1 MNVDL
6 DDALPLSAVE
16 SGPEVEEFANAL
28 DDCLSPLLKPAEKRR
43 RLLELPQKY
52 YDNALRRLAQ
62 HDPRRARLSYDEM
75 DVEGDDVDFV
85 NDIEERDIESK
96 KLEKE
101 VQTWDLFRRLLPLRY
116 TDQKSN
122 TSSLRPSMSAQSKPR
137 DLLHDFLE
145 SDTVAQERR
154 AVIQWLQSN
163 AASRPDIDDLVR
175 DLQQNADRGDIIAHG
190 WLHTRSSIK
199 LRKSVTSWSGLL
211 DKQSP
216 NVADSHSTNKGDPL
230 VTQLDPDAT
239 TRQNRK
245 LQPQDEF
252 FERAIWLGC
261 FEHLRRGSSLKTIR
275 DWCAERTEMW
285 RAISMSAMLLSV
297 DDKEPVPD
305 TDARSLALWRRM
317 CYGLARQ
324 GGTDDY
330 ERAVYGVLSG
340 DVPSV
345 EKVSKSW
352 DDQLFAKYNS
362 LLRTQFD
369 QYLLS
374 RCPAE
379 VASDLTRTFSTFD
392 AAQFH
397 SDKDASAQLISSLAT
412 HPEFGKEAREP
423 SKALQAAFIA
433 NELRKYLYDQG
444 RAISETAD
452 ADQQMI
458 FASPTRSQ
466 SAVNLESFFRSND
479 LDGLRVVAHVYLLVT
494 LLDSMDG
501 KQDGSEATS
510 ADDVQGNTLA
520 GYTTFLRRANLKE
533 LIPLYCSVLERPRCY
548 EVLVSNLILETD
560 HESRRNQLRL
570 MKKVSIDIAEFV
582 RFQASIYFKG
592 LGQAKPQGIRK
603 RNLSILDD
611 KPSSARA
618 GKGIKADFFG
628 SDEDEVEDLHQY
640 MARSLEWMMLID
652 ETWPDVFAYGAQA
665 YKFFLGNMHLTAAR
679 HLLERVTTTDIIK
692 AMGLTME
699 EVDDY
704 MFTDVNFWAGQ
715 LADHGIVSVS
725 PQKVMLD
732 ARNFRELESLVR
744 VLDNLETIGSLVELS
759 AEAPASNREYWAKMG
774 AEVKATKDSVQPLLS
789 EWLLTGIAAGDKEL
803 LRLRQTYL
811 TETILAYVSA
821 LHFAGT
827 TLSRDYHLE
836 CMELAS
842 TIAEGESD
850 LAASFLEAGRMRE
863 LVEAFAACS
872 KALAVATGGAGRSA
886 GVSNKK
892 LREMGWSRD
901 LWSVK
906 S

>member
-1 MNVDL
+1 MDLDL
-6 DDALPLSAVE
+6 DDASPLSVIE

-52 YDNALRRLAQ
+52 YDNAVRRLSH

-75 DVEGDDVDFV
+75 DVEGDDGDYT
-85 NDIEERDIESK
+85 NDTEERGAETRR
-96 KLEKE
+96 LEKE

-116 TDQKSN
+116 AERQGKA
-122 TSSLRPSMSAQSKPR
+122 SLRQSVSAQSTSG
-137 DLLHDFLE
+137 DLLHQFLE
-145 SDTVAQERR
+145 SDTLAQERR
-154 AVIQWLQSN
+154 AVLQWLQSN
-163 AASRPDIDDLVR
+163 AASRPDIDDLVQ

-199 LRKSVTSWSGLL
+199 LRKGVTSWSGLL

-216 NVADSHSTNKGDPL
+216 NVSDSHSTSKGDPL

-239 TRQNRK
+239 TRQDRK

-261 FEHLRRGSSLKTIR
+261 FEHLRRGSSLDTIR

-285 RAISMSAMLLSV
+285 RSISMSAMLLSV
-297 DDKEPVPD
+297 DDKDPVPD
-305 TDARSLALWRRM
+305 TDASSLALWRRM

-345 EKVSKSW
+345 EKVSKNW

-369 QYLLS
+369 HFLLS
-374 RCPAE
+374 LCPAD
-379 VASDLTRTFSTFD
+379 VASDLTGTFSTFD
-392 AAQFH
+392 TIQFH
-397 SDKDASAQLISSLAT
+397 TDKDASAQLISSLAT

-423 SKALQAAFIA
+423 NKALQAALIA
-433 NELRKYLYDQG
+433 NELGKYLYDQG

-452 ADQQMI
+452 AEDQLI
-458 FASPTRSQ
+458 FASASRAQ
-466 SAVNLESFFRSND
+466 SVTNMESFFQSND
-479 LDGLRVVAHVYLLVT
+479 LDGLRIVAHVFLLTT

-501 KQDGSEATS
+501 KQDGSGATS
-510 ADDVQGNTLA
+510 AEDVQGNTLA

-548 EVLVSNLILETD
+548 EVLTSNMILETD
-560 HESRRNQLRL
+560 PESRRNQLRL
-570 MKKVSIDIAEFV
+570 MKKVGIDIGEYV
-582 RFQASIYFKG
+582 RFQASVYFKG
-592 LGQAKPQGIRK
+592 LGQAKPQSVGKRK
-603 RNLSILDD
+603 LSILDD

-665 YKFFLGNMHLTAAR
+665 YKFFLSKSR
-679 HLLERVTTTDIIK
+679 ECLLPMWIAQVLIRV
-692 AMGLTME
+692 
-699 EVDDY
+699 
-704 MFTDVNFWAGQ
+704 
-715 LADHGIVSVS
+715 
-725 PQKVMLD
+725 
-732 ARNFRELESLVR
+732 
-744 VLDNLETIGSLVELS
+744 
-759 AEAPASNREYWAKMG
+759 
-774 AEVKATKDSVQPLLS
+774 
-789 EWLLTGIAAGDKEL
+789 
-803 LRLRQTYL
+803 
-811 TETILAYVSA
+811 
-821 LHFAGT
+821 
-827 TLSRDYHLE
+827 
-836 CMELAS
+836 
-842 TIAEGESD
+842 
-850 LAASFLEAGRMRE
+850 
-863 LVEAFAACS
+863 
-872 KALAVATGGAGRSA
+872 
-886 GVSNKK
+886 
-892 LREMGWSRD
+892 
-901 LWSVK
+901 
-906 S
+906 